1 MLQMAASCTKN
12 AACFRVIAPAPPSL
26 SKGNV
31 QRVQILCTLAQ
42 DRILCYIP
50 NKTANTP
57 ASRGIEN

>member
-42 DRILCYIP
+42 DPDTLLHSDQGSQHI
-50 NKTANTP
+50 
-57 ASRGIEN
+57 SEQGH